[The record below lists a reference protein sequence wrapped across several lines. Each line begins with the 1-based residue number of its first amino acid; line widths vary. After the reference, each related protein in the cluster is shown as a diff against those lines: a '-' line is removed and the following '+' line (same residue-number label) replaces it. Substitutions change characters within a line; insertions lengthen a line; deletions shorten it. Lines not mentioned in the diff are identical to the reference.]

1 MMSLSKVSPAVRHLR
16 VLPMTDAR
24 VPQSLPLAQGLRSDL
39 TLDDWE
45 RFCTLML
52 TKDDDTRQDSFKG
65 MDCVVDENDYLLGLA
80 GYEVRPDLRH
90 GRVLSV
96 DPFIAIDL
104 YGRDQAAQ
112 QLLIRMDRLAE
123 EQDCTAVHIAFD
135 GVDGR
140 FPRQCGS
147 TFSKFMERGYRA
159 DCLRLCKE
167 VEAAV

>member
-1 MMSLSKVSPAVRHLR
+1 
-16 VLPMTDAR
+16 MTDVR

-39 TLDDWE
+39 TLRAWTL
-45 RFCTLML
+45 FCSSML
-52 TKDDDTRQDSFKG
+52 ECQDGTKG
-65 MDCVVDENDYLLGLA
+65 MDCVADENDYLLGLA

-90 GRVLSV
+90 GQVLSV

-112 QLLIRMDRLAE
+112 QLLIRMDHLAE
-123 EQDCTAVHIAFD
+123 EHDCTAVHIAFD

-147 TFSKFMERGYRA
+147 TFTKFMERGYRA

-167 VEAAV
+167 TEPA